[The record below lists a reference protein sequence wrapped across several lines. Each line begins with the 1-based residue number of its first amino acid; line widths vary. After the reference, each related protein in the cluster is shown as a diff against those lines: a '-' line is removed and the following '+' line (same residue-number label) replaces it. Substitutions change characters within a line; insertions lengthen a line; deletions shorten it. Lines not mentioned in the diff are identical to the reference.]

1 MIFPIDGYKY
11 YNNNQANFNFSLY
24 FNFKHM
30 PIPHNTSPLWP
41 SKVRSGKWLS
51 LPILI
56 KYQISRSLSNLDA
69 VTRGLLSC
77 FLIHCLLGFVQ
88 VFLAH

>member
-30 PIPHNTSPLWP
+30 PIPHNTSHF
-41 SKVRSGKWLS
+41 
-51 LPILI
+51 
-56 KYQISRSLSNLDA
+56 
-69 VTRGLLSC
+69 GLLKCGAGSGC
-77 FLIHCLLGFVQ
+77 FCQFLLNIKFQGAS
-88 VFLAH
+88 LT